1 MTSLER
7 AFEEID
13 RYVERRISEVNMPG
27 MALAVTDRERLLRV
41 ATFGYADLA
50 AGTPVQPGSMF
61 EIGSIGKSFTNVALM
76 QLAMKGSWTCR
87 RRCRATC
94 RGSKCSPITGPSP
107 LIT

>member
-76 QLAMKGSWTCR
+76 QL
-87 RRCRATC
+87 
-94 RGSKCSPITGPSP
+94 
-107 LIT
+107 